1 MAYPLYVAFIWHQ
14 HQPSSQSYGMVG
26 AGHGRYQWP
35 WARLYGVRDYGG
47 LIKLWGRY
55 PTLHQT
61 VSLTPCLL
69 AQLEDYAQGR
79 AIDRH
84 LALTLSPAEKLSPEQ
99 KVEILTTFF
108 EANPRT
114 QIFPQDRYQQLY
126 EQRQRQGLN
135 WCISHWQPQD
145 FSDLL
150 AWHNLIWFDALTIA
164 EDQEVRDWY
173 FRQKSFTLGDRQR
186 IISKQRQIIQ
196 GIIHL
201 HRQLQN
207 SGQLEIITSPYGHP
221 ILPLL
226 ADSNIARTVQ
236 AALALPD
243 PRFCWSEDGV
253 RQLQRGKQ
261 YYRRTFGRESRGLW
275 PPGLAVSPAMVQ
287 TVAQLR
293 FEWLCADESALAQ
306 SLSTSAERAG
316 WLNSVYRVPTEDGEL
331 AMVFRDQQLSDL
343 ISFHYGRYSPSQ
355 AAQDLIERLLARR
368 QTQETSQPRLVT
380 IALEGDVTW
389 NSYDQNGFAFLHQF
403 YQQCEHLSRQGLL
416 QLVTVSEFIDQF
428 PPTRVL
434 TGHNGIPLPLVGSWN
449 GGDFSKWIGQPSQ
462 NQAWDYLIDAR
473 QTLAS
478 HPEATEENNPE
489 AWQAL
494 YGAESSDWFEA
505 FGQGHS
511 QKILNSEALFR
522 QHLIRL
528 YHALNETLPG
538 YLHHPLIDQ
547 NGDRPLGGHLYPHW
561 DNLTNLIPWQVA
573 HNLPV
578 QGGKEFV
585 QQIYYGHD
593 RQRLILRLD
602 FQRLLP
608 ELHPDELHLA
618 WYYPYLPHGH
628 APLAI
633 AALPDQAPLNYY
645 FHHHCR
651 INLHHL
657 QSHHEIAVGP
667 NRWHPN
673 PQRPQLVHQDEI
685 LVVVIP
691 MTALPETRPD
701 RLHLLLL
708 LAEQGEFM
716 ANLSGENLLEWTLS

>member
-1 MAYPLYVAFIWHQ
+1 MYVAFLWHQ
-14 HQPSSQSYGMVG
+14 HQPCYQSYGMVG
-26 AGHGRYQWP
+26 TGHGHYQLP
-35 WARLYGVRDYGG
+35 WVRLHGTRDYGG
-47 LIKLWGRY
+47 LIKLWARY
-55 PTLHQT
+55 PSLHQT

-69 AQLEDYAQGR
+69 AQLEDYAQGL

-84 LALTLSPAEKLSPEQ
+84 LALTVSPVEKLSLGQ
-99 KVEILTTFF
+99 KAEILNTFF
-108 EANPRT
+108 EANPYT
-114 QIFPQDRYQQLY
+114 QIFPQHRYQQLY
-126 EQRQRQGLN
+126 EQRQRQGID
-135 WCISHWQPQD
+135 WCVAHWQPQD

-150 AWHNLIWFDALTIA
+150 AWHNLIWFDPLTVA
-164 EDQEVRDWY
+164 EDKEVWNWY

-196 GIIHL
+196 GIIPL
-201 HRQLQN
+201 HHQLQE

-226 ADSNIARTVQ
+226 ADTNIARTVQ

-243 PRFCWSEDGV
+243 PRFCWSEDGI

-261 YYRRTFGRESRGLW
+261 YYREIFGRESRGLW
-275 PPGLAVSPAMVQ
+275 PPGLAISPAMLQ

-293 FEWLCADESALAQ
+293 FEWLCADESVLAK
-306 SLSTSAERAG
+306 SLSTGAERSA

-343 ISFHYGRYSPSQ
+343 ISFHYGRYSPAQ

-368 QTQETSQPRLVT
+368 PHPDNGQPRLVT
-380 IALEGDVTW
+380 IALEGDGTW
-389 NSYDQNGFAFLHQF
+389 NGYENSGFDFLQQF
-403 YQQCEHLSRQGLL
+403 YQQCEQLGRQRLL
-416 QLVTVSEFIDQF
+416 QLVTVSEFMDQF
-428 PPTRVL
+428 PPTQVL
-434 TGHNGIPLPLVGSWN
+434 TQHNGIPSPLVGSWN
-449 GGDFSKWIGQPSQ
+449 RGNFSQWIGQPSQ

-505 FGQGHS
+505 FGQGNS
-511 QKILNSEALFR
+511 AQTLTSEALFR

-528 YHALNETLPG
+528 YHALNEIPPG
-538 YLHHPLIDQ
+538 YLHHPLMDQ
-547 NGDRPLGGHLYPHW
+547 NGDRHLEGHLYPHW

-573 HNLPV
+573 HPV
-578 QGGKEFV
+578 PVHTGQAFV
-585 QQIYYGHD
+585 SQIYYGHD
-593 RQRLILRLD
+593 RQRLILRFD
-602 FQRLLP
+602 FHRLLP
-608 ELHPDELHLA
+608 ELIPDELHLA
-618 WYYPYLPHGH
+618 WYYPYVAHGH

-633 AALPDQAPLNYY
+633 ASLPDQGPLNYY

-667 NRWHPN
+667 NRWQPH
-673 PQRPQLVHQDEI
+673 PQRPQLVHQGQT

-691 MTALPETRPD
+691 LTALPETRPD
-701 RLHLLLL
+701 SLHLLLL
-708 LAEQGEFM
+708 LGQQGEFW
-716 ANLSGENLLEWTLS
+716 ANLSGDNLVQWRLH